1 VSYQALYRV
10 WRPQRFDELVGQ
22 QIATQ
27 TLKNA
32 IITNQISHAYLF
44 AGPRGTGK
52 TSAAKIFA
60 KAVNCHHSKDG
71 EPCNQCEICQAITK
85 GQLNDV
91 IEIDAASNNGVEEIR
106 DIRDKAKYAPTQAD
120 YKVYII
126 DEVHM
131 LSTGAFNA
139 LLKTL
144 EEPPANVIFILAT
157 TEPHKIPL
165 TIISRVQRFD
175 FRRISAQDAFDRMKY
190 ILDQKKVDYEE
201 KALWVIAN
209 AAEGGMRDALS
220 ILDQVLSFSDNEVKL
235 DDALLVTGSVTKQLL
250 KKYFLELAHH
260 ESAKALDTMK
270 DILGEGKDGQRFIE
284 DLISFIRDVLLY
296 QESPDLISV
305 AATGLKDED
314 FKELSTAVSAAGLYQ
329 MIDELND
336 IQEEM
341 RFTTHPY
348 VYLEVLTV
356 KLCQIKDGAAAPQQ
370 APAQPQPNLA
380 ANATIKQLQQEIQQ
394 LQQTVQQLRATGAG
408 PAKKPAQPRVKQ
420 RNVQVNLSQINP
432 VLGAATRKDLV
443 NIQNLW
449 EDMLNHLTVPQRS
462 LLHVSKPVAASATGV
477 IVAFN
482 YAFLFQEATTDDN
495 LITAMESAL
504 QQLMGSEYK
513 VVFVPQDK
521 WPQIRKNYI
530 KEHGLDHRRPAAHH
544 QQSQPASNQQTAQ
557 PRPKSTAPASQRQ
570 SAPAAPA
577 PVEEP
582 PLPEEPPVED
592 DEGGMSP
599 QPGGQSTTGGQDPV
613 TAAKQLFGDDIVK
626 IEDN

>member
-1 VSYQALYRV
+1 MSYQALYRV

-22 QIATQ
+22 QIVTQ

-60 KAVNCHHSKDG
+60 KAVNCHHAKDG
-71 EPCNQCEICQAITK
+71 EPCNQCEICRAITK

-144 EEPPANVIFILAT
+144 EEPPTNVIFILAT

-175 FRRISAQDAFDRMKY
+175 FRRISAQDAFDRMKF

-250 KKYFLELAHH
+250 KKYFLELVHH
-260 ESAKALDTMK
+260 ESAQALDTMK

-314 FKELSTAVSAAGLYQ
+314 FKELSAAVSAGSLYQ

-341 RFTTHPY
+341 RFTTHPD

-356 KLCQIKDGAAAPQQ
+356 KLCQIKDGEAASAPQQ
-370 APAQPQPNLA
+370 SAQQSQPNLA

-394 LQQTVQQLRATGAG
+394 LQQTVQQLRATGGG
-408 PAKKPAQPRVKQ
+408 PAKRPAQPRVKQ
-420 RNVQVNLSQINP
+420 RKVQVNLGRIYP

-443 NIQNLW
+443 NLQNLW

-495 LITAMESAL
+495 LTTAMEGAL
-504 QQLMGSEYK
+504 QQLIGSEYK

-530 KEHGLDHRRPAAHH
+530 KEHGLDHRKPASSQPVAP
-544 QQSQPASNQQTAQ
+544 QVQPSAQQPQSSVQQTEPAPQSQL
-557 PRPKSTAPASQRQ
+557 
-570 SAPAAPA
+570 AAPA
-577 PVEEP
+577 PAEP
-582 PLPEEPPVED
+582 PLPEEPPADPEAAD
-592 DEGGMSP
+592 MTP
-599 QPGGQSTTGGQDPV
+599 PAGQSAGSQDPV
-613 TAAKQLFGDDIVK
+613 AAAKQLFGDDIVK

>member
-1 VSYQALYRV
+1 MSYQALYRV

-22 QIATQ
+22 QIVTQ

-175 FRRISAQDAFDRMKY
+175 FHRISAQDAFDRMKY
-190 ILDQKKVDYEE
+190 ILDQKNVDYEE

-250 KKYFLELAHH
+250 KEYFLQVAGG
-260 ESAKALDTMK
+260 ESAAALATMGK
-270 DILGEGKDGQRFIE
+270 VLAQGKDGQRFIE
-284 DLISFIRDVLLY
+284 ALISFIRDVLLY
-296 QESPDLISV
+296 QESPDLVSV

-314 FKELSTAVSAAGLYQ
+314 FKELSAAVSAASLYQ

-341 RFTTHPY
+341 RFTTHPD

-356 KLCQIKDGAAAPQQ
+356 KLCQIKDGGTAAAPQP
-370 APAQPQPNLA
+370 APAQAAQPNLA
-380 ANATIKQLQQEIQQ
+380 ANTTIKQLQQEIQQ
-394 LQQTVQQLRATGAG
+394 LQQTVQQLRANGAG

-420 RNVQVNLSQINP
+420 RKVQVNLGQIYP

-443 NIQNLW
+443 NLQNLW
-449 EDMLNHLTVPQRS
+449 GDMLNHLTVPQRS

-530 KEHGLDHRRPAAHH
+530 KEHGLGHRKHAA
-544 QQSQPASNQQTAQ
+544 SSSPASTQPQPHQT
-557 PRPKSTAPASQRQ
+557 
-570 SAPAAPA
+570 AAPA
-577 PVEEP
+577 PQDKAATAPTSPALAEP

-592 DEGGMSP
+592 DEGNVVSP
-599 QPGGQSTTGGQDPV
+599 ADQSTDSQDPV